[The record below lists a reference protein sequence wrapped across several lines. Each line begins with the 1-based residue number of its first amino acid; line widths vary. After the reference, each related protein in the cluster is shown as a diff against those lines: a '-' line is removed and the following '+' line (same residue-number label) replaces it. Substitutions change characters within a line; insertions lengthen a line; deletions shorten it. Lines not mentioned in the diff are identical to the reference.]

1 MSHRHSS
8 VSLFVTV
15 GLLFLLYG
23 STIIW
28 IIRAAF
34 RERQGR

>member
-1 MSHRHSS
+1 MSHRHQS
-8 VSLFVTV
+8 VSLFVAV

-23 STIIW
+23 GTIILT
-28 IIRAAF
+28 IRAAI